1 MYLKIGDR
9 MWGFFIIFYFALQI
23 VWCFFLSYTSGVCVT
38 CYVIVRREIMY
49 TYSVISFILYVR
61 CNTVEKPHNF
71 YLHKFILLRFITL
84 LPKWM
89 YFTIADVYNAMS
101 GNTMPQR
108 IMYRHFMLWMC
119 YVLILKER
127 SKWRK
132 IWVQGLFQAYVRFSS
147 LSKYKEILVFY
158 KNPCY

>member
-1 MYLKIGDR
+1 MNSIIYCLKRIGLNVSENWR
-9 MWGFFIIFYFALQI
+9 PYVRFFLLSFILLYKLF
-23 VWCFFLSYTSGVCVT
+23 WCLFLSYISGVCVT
-38 CYVIVRREIMY
+38 CSSPKRNNVYLFCNFLHSIPYM
-49 TYSVISFILYVR
+49 R

-132 IWVQGLFQAYVRFSS
+132 I
-147 LSKYKEILVFY
+147 
-158 KNPCY
+158 C